1 MTIEVVAL
9 DGDDTL
15 WHSEVAFKAV
25 EERFGNLLAAHV
37 DMDRVSDELLAIE
50 RLNLARF
57 GYGVKS
63 FVLSMI
69 ETAISITDGAV
80 TAPEIHQIIDLG
92 KWLLDHP
99 IELLDDVEETVPQL
113 AERYH
118 LLLITKGDLLHQE
131 TKVAA
136 SGLAD
141 HFAGVHIV
149 TYKDATTY
157 RSVIDTL
164 AVDPTRFLMAGNSLP
179 SDVLPVIEAGGHGV
193 HIPHEHEWEAERL
206 AADVAVPTVDRLGQL
221 PGLIDDLG

>member
-25 EERFGNLLAAHV
+25 EDRFADLLGAHIDV
-37 DMDRVSDELLAIE
+37 EAVADELLSVE
-50 RLNLARF
+50 RTNLERF

-63 FVLSMI
+63 FTLSMI

-80 TAPEIHQIIDLG
+80 TAAEVHQIIELG
-92 KWLLDHP
+92 KWLLEHP
-99 IELLDDVEETVPQL
+99 IELLDDVADTVPLL

-131 TKVAA
+131 SKVAA

-141 HFAGVHIV
+141 HFDGVHIV
-149 TYKDATTY
+149 SEKNPTTY
-157 RSVIDTL
+157 RAVLDQL
-164 AVDPTRFLMAGNSLP
+164 AVAPVSFAMAGNSLP
-179 SDVLPVIEAGGHGV
+179 SDVLPVIEVGGHGV
-193 HIPHEHEWEAERL
+193 HIPHDLEWAVEQVSEP
-206 AADVAVPTVDRLGQL
+206 VEVPTVARLGEL
-221 PGLIDDLG
+221 PDLLDGL

>member
-25 EERFGNLLAAHV
+25 QERFADLVAAHV
-37 DMDRVSDELLAIE
+37 DVDAIADELLSVE
-50 RLNLARF
+50 RTNLERF

-63 FVLSMI
+63 FTISMI

-80 TAPEIHQIIDLG
+80 TAGEVHEIIELG

-99 IELLDDVEETVPQL
+99 IELLADVADTVPAL

-141 HFAGVHIV
+141 HFDGVHIV
-149 TYKDATTY
+149 SEKNTATYGA
-157 RSVIDTL
+157 VIDQL
-164 AVDPTRFLMAGNSLP
+164 GVDPAVFAMAGNSLP
-179 SDVLPVIEAGGHGV
+179 SDVLPVIEVGGHGV
-193 HIPHEHEWEAERL
+193 HIPHDLEWEVEQTAE
-206 AADVAVPTVDRLGQL
+206 AVEVPTVERLGEL
-221 PGLIDDLG
+221 PDLLAEL